1 MATNNGS
8 PTVPAARRPFGFTDQ
23 LIEPLGRLRS
33 EVDRLFEGFPNRM
46 PTFASGKV
54 DAMFTFPA
62 VEMKETAKAFKL
74 SVEVPGVEAKDVE
87 VTVENGALVI
97 KGEKNEERDEEEKGY
112 SFSER
117 SYGSFERRIELP
129 PSADHEKIK
138 AKAKDGVLKITIP
151 KNAEA
156 DKNKRRIAIEG

>member
-1 MATNNGS
+1 MATNNSS
-8 PTVPAARRPFGFTDQ
+8 PTVPAVRRPLGFTDQ

-33 EVDRLFEGFPNRM
+33 ELDRLFEGFPSRM
-46 PTFASGKV
+46 PTFATGKV

-97 KGEKNEERDEEEKGY
+97 KGEKNEEREEEEKGY

-129 PSADHEKIK
+129 SSADHENIK

-156 DKNKRRIAIEG
+156 DKNKRRIAVEG